1 MEFGLKIGISKISGL
16 SQEKMYG
23 EAFKREINKYN
34 ILCET

>member
-16 SQEKMYG
+16 SREKMYG
-23 EAFKREINKYN
+23 EVFKREINKYN